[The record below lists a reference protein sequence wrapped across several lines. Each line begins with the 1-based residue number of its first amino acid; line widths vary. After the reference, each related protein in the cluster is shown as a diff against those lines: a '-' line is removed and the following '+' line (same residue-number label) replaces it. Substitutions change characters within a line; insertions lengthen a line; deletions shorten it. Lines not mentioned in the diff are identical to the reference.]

1 VDGVSSGRLSPNYV
15 QEITMNFMQFD
26 ALQIL
31 PWAIFGFFTCVVLG
45 LMSVMNTRKS
55 RALERLDELRDPTLR
70 DRENRES
77 LLKEKHGVAAALEK
91 AAPAFSQAIAPTN
104 EDARNQLKLRLA
116 NAGFNNP
123 NAASIFLTLKMLALL
138 VGTVVGGGVGMTMYG
153 FQLNSM
159 QTLLI
164 GAGLGFYL
172 PEVILTILRKNRQ
185 EKIFLQLPDSLDLLV
200 VCVEAGLGLDA
211 GMRRV
216 SEELKDSAPEI
227 CEEFDRCNM
236 QLQMG
241 KARRD
246 CLREMGLRTGVDDM
260 RALVATLINAERFG
274 SSIGPA
280 LRVQSDTM
288 RTKRRQQAEERA
300 QKTAVQ
306 MLFPLVLFIF
316 PGIFVVLVGP
326 AAVMMMK
333 NLAL

>member
-1 VDGVSSGRLSPNYV
+1 MD
-15 QEITMNFMQFD
+15 I
-26 ALQIL
+26 LQIL
-31 PWAIFGFFTCVVLG
+31 PWAIFGFITCVVLV
-45 LMSVMNTRKS
+45 LMSVLNSRKS
-55 RALERLDELRDPTLR
+55 RALERLEELRDPTLR
-70 DRENRES
+70 DKDR
-77 LLKEKHGVAAALEK
+77 LLKEKRSMAAAFEK
-91 AAPAFSQAIAPTN
+91 AAPSLSQAIAPKN
-104 EDARNQLKLRLA
+104 EEERNQLKLRLA

-123 NAASIFLTLKMLALL
+123 NAASIFLTIKVLAMGIGVIL
-138 VGTVVGGGVGMTMYG
+138 GGGIGVTMYG
-153 FQLNSM
+153 LKLNSL
-159 QTLLI
+159 TALCI
-164 GAGLGFYL
+164 GAGVGLYL
-172 PEVILTILRKNRQ
+172 PEVILRMLASARK
-185 EKIFLQLPDSLDLLV
+185 EKIFLQLPDALDLLV

-216 SEELKDSAPEI
+216 SEELKEVAPEI

-246 CLREMGLRTGVDDM
+246 CLREMGLRSGVDDM
-260 RALVATLINAERFG
+260 RSLVATLINAERFG

-288 RTKRRQQAEERA
+288 RTKRRQLAEERA

-326 AAVMMMK
+326 AAVMMMQ
-333 NLAL
+333 NFAL

>member
-1 VDGVSSGRLSPNYV
+1 MD
-15 QEITMNFMQFD
+15 IM
-26 ALQIL
+26 QIL
-31 PWAIFGFFTCVVLG
+31 PWAIFGCITCVVLV

-55 RALERLDELRDPTLR
+55 RTLERLEELRDPTLR
-70 DRENRES
+70 DKERLN
-77 LLKEKHGVAAALEK
+77 KEKNGVAAALEK
-91 AAPAFSQAIAPTN
+91 AAPSLSQAMAPKS
-104 EDARNQLKLRLA
+104 EEERNNLKLRLA

-123 NAASIFLTLKMLALL
+123 NAASLFLTIKVIAMG
-138 VGTVVGGGVGMTMYG
+138 VGVVIGGGIGVTMYG
-153 FQLNSM
+153 LKLNSL
-159 QTLLI
+159 TAVLAG
-164 GAGLGFYL
+164 GAVGCFIPELVLGLMKRG
-172 PEVILTILRKNRQ
+172 RQ
-185 EKIFLQLPDSLDLLV
+185 EKIFLQLPDALDLLV
-200 VCVEAGLGLDA
+200 VCVEAGLGLDS

-216 SEELKDSAPEI
+216 SDELKDGAPEI

-241 KARRD
+241 KVRRE

-260 RALVATLINAERFG
+260 RALVTTLINAERFG

-288 RTKRRQQAEERA
+288 RTKRRQMAEERA

-326 AAVMMMK
+326 AAVMMMQNFK
-333 NLAL
+333 L